1 MLLPLLFTLAAAPE
15 ADVYLGTYT
24 GEGGSKGI
32 YRLRMNLET
41 GALSQ
46 PELAAETTAPS
57 YLAWHPDG
65 KTLYAVNEFSGG
77 EAAAFAVEGG
87 KLRERNRVRFQ
98 GGGPCHISVHPSGK
112 HAFVAAY
119 GGGTVAVL
127 PIQADGSLGEARQVF
142 QNQGSGPNKSRQE
155 APHLHYVAPS
165 PDGKFVYACALGTD
179 EVLSFR
185 FAEGQL
191 ELLEPRAAKVPPG
204 GGPRHFVL
212 HPNGKTLYANLEMT
226 LGVATFER
234 DPSIGA
240 LKLAATAST
249 LPPGEQIAGRS
260 TAAIRLHPSGKWLAV
275 SNRGHDSLAIFPVQ
289 ADGKL
294 GSAKVVPLGVKTP
307 RDFDFDP
314 TGKWVLAAGQDG
326 NEVATLRFDVAT
338 GALEPTAHRVRVG
351 RPVCVLFAP

>member
-1 MLLPLLFTLAAAPE
+1 MLNLAATSVV
-15 ADVYLGTYT
+15 DVYLGTYT
-24 GEGGSKGI
+24 GDGGSKGI

-98 GGGPCHISVHPSGK
+98 GGGPCHISVHPSGR

-127 PIQADGSLGEARQVF
+127 PIRADGSLEEARQVF
-142 QNQGSGPNKSRQE
+142 QNHGSGPNKSRQE
-155 APHLHYVAPS
+155 APHLHFVAPS
-165 PDGKFVYACALGTD
+165 PDGKFVYACDLGTD
-179 EVLSFR
+179 EVLAFR
-185 FAEGQL
+185 FQDGELA
-191 ELLEPRAAKVPPG
+191 LLEPRAGKVPPG

-226 LGVATFER
+226 LGVAVFDR
-234 DPSIGA
+234 DVVSGA
-240 LKLAATAST
+240 LKLSATAST
-249 LPPGEQIAGRS
+249 LPPAEPIGGSS
-260 TAAIRLHPSGKWLAV
+260 TAAIRIDPSGKWLAV
-275 SNRGHDSLAIFPVQ
+275 SNRGHNSLALFPIL

-294 GSAKVVPLGVKTP
+294 GNAKVTDLGVQTP
-307 RDFDFDP
+307 RDFAFDP
-314 TGKWVLAAGQDG
+314 SGKWVLAAGQDG
-326 NEVATLRFDVAT
+326 NEVAALRFDPST
-338 GALEPTAHRVRVG
+338 GDLQPTAHRVHVG